1 MPRSYLDFEEP
12 LRELDRLREA
22 AALSGDEHLA
32 ERLDR
37 EIASRAAEIAG
48 SLTAWQRL
56 QVARHPDRPS
66 AIEAARV
73 LCTDFVE
80 LHGDRCFG
88 DDPAVVAGLAR
99 RSGRPVAVVGHCR
112 GRDPGDRVRRNFG
125 MARPEGFRKARRVFE
140 LAGRMGL
147 PILTIVDTQGAWPG
161 AESEERG
168 IAESIAGC
176 LAALASVPVPVVAAI
191 LGEGGSGGALAFAV
205 ADRLVA
211 LENGCLSVI
220 TPEGCASIL
229 DRKRTPE
236 GVSRAAESLHMGAR
250 DLLRL
255 GVADVVV
262 AEPPGGAHRDPDAAV
277 QALGREVDRA
287 FAELVGLAPD
297 VLRARRDER
306 LRRLGRAELD
316 VLVESDRVC

>member
-12 LRELDRLREA
+12 LRELDRRRDA
-22 AALSGDEHLA
+22 AAIAGDEMQVEA
-32 ERLDR
+32 LDR
-37 EIASRAAEIAG
+37 EIASVARAISAG
-48 SLTAWQRL
+48 LGAWQRIAL
-56 QVARHPDRPS
+56 ARHPDRPT
-66 AIEAARV
+66 AIEAFRV

-80 LHGDRCFG
+80 LRGDRCFG

-99 RSGRPVAVVGHCR
+99 RNGRPLAVVGHQR

-125 MARPEGFRKARRVFE
+125 MARPEGFRKARRVFD

-147 PILTIVDTQGAWPG
+147 PILTLVDTQGAWPG
-161 AESEERG
+161 TESEERG
-168 IAESIAGC
+168 IAESISGC
-176 LAALASVPVPVVAAI
+176 LAALAGAPVPVVAAL

-205 ADRLVA
+205 ADRLLA

-236 GVSRAAESLHMGAR
+236 GVARAAESLRMGAS

-255 GVADVVV
+255 GVVDVVV
-262 AEPPGGAHRDPDAAV
+262 PEPEGGAHRDPDAAV
-277 QALGREVDRA
+277 QALGREIDRA
-287 FAELVGLAPD
+287 FADLSEISPAA
-297 VLRARRDER
+297 LRSLRDER
-306 LRRLGRAELD
+306 LRRLGRSELA
-316 VLVESDRVC
+316 VLVEPEQVC

>member
-12 LRELDRLREA
+12 LRELDRLREVA
-22 AALSGDEHLA
+22 AAAGDEP
-32 ERLDR
+32 ETDRLDR
-37 EIASRAAEIAG
+37 EIVSRAAAITA
-48 SLTAWQRL
+48 SLSAWQRL

-99 RSGRPVAVVGHCR
+99 RSGRPLAVIGHCR
-112 GRDPGDRVRRNFG
+112 GRDAGDRVRRKFG

-161 AESEERG
+161 TESEERG
-168 IAESIAGC
+168 IAEAISGC
-176 LAALASVPVPVVAAI
+176 LAALSAVPVPVVAAI

-229 DRKRTPE
+229 DRTRTPE
-236 GVSRAAESLHMGAR
+236 GVARAAESLRMGAH

-255 GVADVVV
+255 GIADAVVP
-262 AEPPGGAHRDPDAAV
+262 EPPGGAHRDPDAAV
-277 QALGREVDRA
+277 QSLGREIDRA
-287 FAELVGLAPD
+287 FAELAGLAPHD
-297 VLRARRDER
+297 LRTRRDER
-306 LRRLGRAELD
+306 LRRWGRAEIAF
-316 VLVESDRVC
+316 LVEPEQVC

>member
-1 MPRSYLDFEEP
+1 
-12 LRELDRLREA
+12 
-22 AALSGDEHLA
+22 
-32 ERLDR
+32 
-37 EIASRAAEIAG
+37 
-48 SLTAWQRL
+48 
-56 QVARHPDRPS
+56 
-66 AIEAARV
+66 
-73 LCTDFVE
+73 
-80 LHGDRCFG
+80 
-88 DDPAVVAGLAR
+88 
-99 RSGRPVAVVGHCR
+99 
-112 GRDPGDRVRRNFG
+112 G

-211 LENGCLSVI
+211 LENGCLSVS

-297 VLRARRDER
+297 DLRARRDER

>member
-12 LRELDRLREA
+12 LRDLDRRREA
-22 AALSGDEHLA
+22 AALGGDDAAVAL
-32 ERLDR
+32 LDR
-37 EIASRAAEIAG
+37 EIAVAARAITR
-48 SLTAWQRL
+48 SLGAWQRL
-56 QVARHPDRPS
+56 ALARHPDRPT

-99 RSGRPVAVVGHCR
+99 RASRPIAVVGHQR

-125 MARPEGFRKARRVFE
+125 MARPEGFRKAQRVFD

-161 AESEERG
+161 TESEERG
-168 IAESIAGC
+168 IAESISGC
-176 LAALASVPVPVVAAI
+176 LAALAGVPVPVVGAI

-205 ADRLVA
+205 ADRLLA

-229 DRKRTPE
+229 DRTRTPE
-236 GVSRAAESLHMGAR
+236 GVARAAESLRMGAD

-255 GVADVVV
+255 GIADVVV
-262 AEPPGGAHRDPDAAV
+262 PEPDGGAHRDPDAAV
-277 QALGREVDRA
+277 QALGREIDRA
-287 FAELVGLAPD
+287 LAELSSLSAED
-297 VLRARRDER
+297 LRARRDER
-306 LRRLGRAELD
+306 LRRLGGSELA
-316 VLVESDRVC
+316 VLVEPERVC